1 MDKVKEF
8 KSIVN
13 QMADTYEKKNSNY
26 GDSFGKLFDE
36 LGPVSGLVP
45 LYNKLHRATSLIN
58 GDVNH
63 FESLEDT
70 LIDMACYA
78 IMNVIEMRR
87 AREGDKIDITGGQ
100 SLILTDNYWAVL
112 PYKSSDFTGG
122 ISMNCESPCNNCLRR
137 FQING
142 CDGCYHNMAAYTANG
157 GADDGE

>member
-26 GDSFGKLFDE
+26 GDSFGKLFYE

-45 LYNKLHRATSLIN
+45 LYNKLHRATSLVN

-78 IMNVIEMRR
+78 IMNVVEMRR
-87 AREGDKIDITGGQ
+87 ARESETVEQISIEKYFPAHQYAITTPAQWWIDAC
-100 SLILTDNYWAVL
+100 TD
-112 PYKSSDFTGG
+112 
-122 ISMNCESPCNNCLRR
+122 CNRKTVV
-137 FQING
+137 NG
-142 CDGCYHNMAAYTANG
+142 CDGCGYFRYNVTCG
-157 GADDGE
+157 GTNSGN